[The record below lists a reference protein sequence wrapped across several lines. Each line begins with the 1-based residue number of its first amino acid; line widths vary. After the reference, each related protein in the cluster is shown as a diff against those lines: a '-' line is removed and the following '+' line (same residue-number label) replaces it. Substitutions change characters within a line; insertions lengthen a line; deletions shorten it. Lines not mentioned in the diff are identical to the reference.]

1 MEEKEQNTID
11 LPVKSKK
18 KRIDNRLI
26 KESKITS
33 SNILSNGE
41 RSIEEEPEPTNFT
54 AVLYDGI
61 VNAVGN
67 NNPYQMFSLNWPAT
81 VLDEGALDWDAKAT
95 DYVMP
100 ADVRAL
106 TSQLL
111 DTYIPPSPIS
121 QTDGSRV
128 SDRYMN
134 AINGL
139 GPIPNSE
146 LINLQKIIR
155 DKLQQTIVINENGE
169 QLEITVT
176 QWFDKLYSK
185 YLSAKKSWDK
195 AQTEERA
202 RITSQYP
209 NQPDKQNNAYLEWYN
224 INARSFLN
232 TINEAH
238 QNLLAEFPLRE
249 WEAAISILDTSSDQ
263 DLMRAKNQIRDFRI
277 PIPIEY
283 GGGEYAPST
292 AVPLTWSTD
301 LKTTVG
307 KLDMLST
314 PAARFQDISTSIRA
328 LQSEVQAWSAIMP
341 DITDEETKTRLA
353 EFRAALETFSQER
366 TTLTQNWG
374 ESVYVVVEAVAAYT
388 TSFSTT
394 TEKFVSAMTKT
405 AQGDQDLTQN
415 LANAIHSA
423 YGLGAG
429 EATYARVT
437 ELTEKIVNQQ
447 NGVWAQQEKT
457 LNAGSTLAG
466 AATTWLESQGRQT
479 NLQWIFGYIEQLKT
493 RLDNLR
499 QVQAQLLKSSMVM
512 WKKMYVPDYVPNE
525 DNPNETVAA
534 YVPLTNTPI
543 PEENGGAI
551 TPRSDYD
558 KLNTPD
564 AYASNN
570 PDTWTEILMTLKKSQ
585 MESTE
590 RMTTTFTRRE
600 WGTNFFFGSY
610 GSQKQSQ
617 TSNFANEFMS
627 EKSEIQIGMLVKK
640 VNIRRNWMDPNILR
654 KSSDYFRSGSTLFM
668 ANSNITTEE
677 ILNDE
682 DIQAQLQSTI
692 LPCYPVSFLIA
703 KDVSIKMN
711 FDFSHTE
718 RIKQFASSTASAGGG
733 FFLFNSSSA
742 SSSSDSSESVS
753 VNAEA
758 GELVIKF
765 KSPQIIGYY
774 LALSPPDESQELT
787 QPLAE
792 EIANVIS
799 FLNAV
804 KEVHNE

>member
-1 MEEKEQNTID
+1 MEEKKQNTID

-18 KRIDNRLI
+18 KVIDNRLI
-26 KESKITS
+26 KERKKTF
-33 SNILSNGE
+33 NNNLSNGE
-41 RSIEEEPEPTNFT
+41 RSIEEEPKPTNFT
-54 AVLYDGI
+54 SILYDGI

-67 NNPYQMFSLNWPAT
+67 NNPYQMFALNWPAT
-81 VLDEGALDWDAKAT
+81 VLDEGALDWDANET

-111 DTYIPPSPIS
+111 DMYIPPSPIT

-128 SDRYMN
+128 SDRYMST
-134 AINGL
+134 INGL

-169 QLEITVT
+169 DVEVTVT
-176 QWFDKLYSK
+176 QWFDRLYSK

-202 RITSQYP
+202 RIESQYP

-232 TINEAH
+232 EINEAH

-249 WEAAISILDTSSDQ
+249 WEAAISILDTSNDQ
-263 DLMRAKNQIRDFRI
+263 DLMRAKGQIRDFRI

-301 LKTTVG
+301 LKTKVG

-314 PAARFQDISTSIRA
+314 PAARFQDISTSVRA
-328 LQSEVQAWSAIMP
+328 LQSEIQAWSAIMP
-341 DITDEETKTRLA
+341 DITDEETKNRLA
-353 EFRAALETFSQER
+353 EFKTALNTFALER
-366 TTLTQNWG
+366 TTLAQNWG

-405 AQGDQDLTQN
+405 AVGDQDLTQN
-415 LANAIHSA
+415 LANAIHSS

-437 ELTEKIVNQQ
+437 EFTEKIVNQQ
-447 NGVWAQQEKT
+447 NGVWEQQDKA

-466 AATTWLESQGRQT
+466 AATAWLESQGRQT
-479 NLQWIFGYIEQLKT
+479 NLKWIFSYIEQLKI

-499 QVQAQLLKSSMVM
+499 QVQAQLLQSSMVM
-512 WKKMYVPDYVPNE
+512 WKKMFDPDVENQDE
-525 DNPNETVAA
+525 IKGA
-534 YVPLTNTPI
+534 YVPLT
-543 PEENGGAI
+543 ENAISQNNDGAM

-558 KLNTPD
+558 KLNEPD

-570 PDTWTEILMTLKKSQ
+570 PDTWTEILMTLEKGQ

-590 RMTTTFTRRE
+590 RMSTTFTKRE
-600 WGTNFFFGSY
+600 WGANFFFGSY
-610 GSQKQSQ
+610 GSQQQSQ
-617 TSNFANEFMS
+617 TSDFANEFMS
-627 EKSEIQIGMLVKK
+627 EDSKIQIGMLVKK
-640 VNIRRNWMDPNILR
+640 VNMRRNWMDPSILQ
-654 KSSDYFRSGSTLFM
+654 KSSNYFRSGNTRFT
-668 ANSNITTEE
+668 ANSDITTKK
-677 ILNDE
+677 ILENE
-682 DIQAQLQSTI
+682 DLQAELQKTT
-692 LPCYPVSFLIA
+692 LPCYPVSLLIA

-711 FDFSHTE
+711 FDFSLTE
-718 RIKQFASSTASAGGG
+718 RVKQFASSTASAGGG
-733 FFLFNSSSA
+733 FFLFNSSSVD
-742 SSSSDSSESVS
+742 SSSDSSESVS
-753 VNAEA
+753 VNTET
-758 GELVIKF
+758 GELVVKF
-765 KSPQIIGYY
+765 KSPQVIGYY

-792 EIANVIS
+792 EIANAIS
-799 FLNAV
+799 FLNSV
-804 KEVHNE
+804 KEVHNV